1 MTMNDISWWAQ
12 HIQPA
17 ITLTDRPDHDWNWLR
32 IAGPYLSGTIK
43 LGRQRFSAITLG
55 VQHDQLFVTCG
66 MLLII
71 THASHLPEQRQRSV
85 YVWYFADAP
94 RDRLEQLIPATLTP
108 RPIASALLDVAL
120 CESFNRR
127 WAGRMGLY
135 ADERGGTDLLAFYR
149 GKGMTALDVRIRPP
163 RRLAQIG
170 ETPNDGR
177 FFFHTTIS
185 AIAASCE
192 FDAMR

>member
-1 MTMNDISWWAQ
+1 LPQRVHQGVLNVVVIRPMTMNDISWWAQ

-55 VQHDQLFVTCG
+55 VQHDQVFVTCG

-71 THASHLPEQRQRSV
+71 TYASHLPEQRQRSV

-94 RDRLEQLIPATLTP
+94 RDRLEQLIPA
-108 RPIASALLDVAL
+108 
-120 CESFNRR
+120 
-127 WAGRMGLY
+127 
-135 ADERGGTDLLAFYR
+135 
-149 GKGMTALDVRIRPP
+149 
-163 RRLAQIG
+163 
-170 ETPNDGR
+170 
-177 FFFHTTIS
+177 IS
-185 AIAASCE
+185 AIAASRE